1 MVSLSIAEWHRQFL
15 RQAGWTRGI
24 RSRLYRQAGLWRAEA
39 ILDVGCGTGAITE
52 EIARATR
59 GRVVGVDI
67 DPAMLGY
74 AANWVEGVEWAA
86 GDAHC
91 LPFAAG
97 SFDAVV
103 CNFLLLWTEDPG
115 RAVREMARVVKE
127 AGVVL
132 ATTEPDYG
140 GRIDF
145 PEDIALGPL
154 MEESL
159 KREGAHPRIGRRLKS
174 LFSAAALDVQVGVI
188 ASIWDDRQLEE
199 EFEAEWDFVFETLAN
214 VADVGLLDKYEGE
227 AWRALKAGKRVVF
240 MPMFWAVGRKSADVS
255 RD

>member
-1 MVSLSIAEWHRQFL
+1 M
-15 RQAGWTRGI
+15 
-24 RSRLYRQAGLWRAEA
+24 
-39 ILDVGCGTGAITE
+39 DVGCGTGVITE
-52 EIARATR
+52 EIARRTK
-59 GRVVGVDI
+59 GRVVGLDI

-74 AANWVEGVEWAA
+74 AANWVEGVEWVA
-86 GDAHC
+86 GDVHC

-103 CNFLLLWTEDPG
+103 CNFLLLWTEHPG
-115 RAVREMARVVKE
+115 QAVQEMARVVKE

-145 PEDIALGPL
+145 PEDIALAPL

-174 LFSAAALDVQVGVI
+174 LFSGAALDVQVGVI
-188 ASIWDDRQLEE
+188 PSMWDDRQLGE
-199 EFEAEWDFVFETLAN
+199 EFDAEWNFIFETLAN
-214 VADVGLLDKYEGE
+214 VADGALLRKYKGE
-227 AWRALKAGKRVVF
+227 AWRALQAGKRVIF
-240 MPMFWAVGRKSADVS
+240 MPMFWAVGRKSADVF